1 MTISTSYL
9 FDRALGQMTDLQTRI
24 SKAQDQ
30 LATGKLVVSPSDDP
44 EKISV
49 M

>member
-30 LATGKLVVSPSDDP
+30 LATGKRSEEHTSELQSH
-44 EKISV
+44 
-49 M
+49 